1 MKKTVFSLL
10 AGCIL
15 ASSAWAQLSLPEG
28 AASAAKQAAATAET
42 AKKAKAKADEVAPG
56 ATDAVAK
63 KVKEKVSPAPA
74 ETKPAAAT
82 GDKVWVN
89 DKVYHCPGSRFYGKT
104 KKGEYMSEADAKTK
118 GAKIAK
124 GKGQPTACF

>member
-15 ASSAWAQLSLPEG
+15 AGSAWAQLSLPEG
-28 AASAAKQAAATAET
+28 AAAAAKQAATTAET
-42 AKKAKAKADEVAPG
+42 AKKVKAKADEVAPG
-56 ATDAVAK
+56 ATEAVTK
-63 KVKEKVSPAPA
+63 KVKEKAAAVTT

-89 DKVYHCPGSRFYGKT
+89 DKIYHCPGSRFMARPRRANT
-104 KKGEYMSEADAKTK
+104 
-118 GAKIAK
+118 
-124 GKGQPTACF
+124 

>member
-15 ASSAWAQLSLPEG
+15 AGSAWAQLNLPESVG
-28 AASAAKQAAATAET
+28 NAAAMAET
-42 AKKAKAKADEVAPG
+42 AKKVKAKADEVAPG
-56 ATDAVAK
+56 ATEAVTK
-63 KVKEKVSPAPA
+63 KVKEKAAAVTT

-89 DKVYHCPGSRFYGKT
+89 DKIYHCPGSRFYGKT
-104 KKGEYMSEADAKTK
+104 KKGEYMSEADAKAK
-118 GAKIAK
+118 GANIAK